1 MDRATIPFD
10 SIESAQHFVIALAE
24 KVLESKQ
31 EVELDL
37 NRETTSGP
45 SRRSDA
51 LRLAVENLHD
61 LDFCLGQSRRILND
75 LRSLRRLMLD
85 ERSGHATT
93 SKPTVITVE
102 KPPAA
107 AVPPCTA
114 MKQRATTRQAVT
126 RPDGGTA
133 PWYVRVA

>member
-1 MDRATIPFD
+1 MNRATTPFD
-10 SIESAQHFVIALAE
+10 SIESAQHFVIALSE
-24 KVLESKQ
+24 QVLESKQ

-37 NRETTSGP
+37 NEKQHLRP
-45 SRRSDA
+45 RRADA

-93 SKPTVITVE
+93 SKPKVITVE
-102 KPPAA
+102 KPSAA
-107 AVPPCTA
+107 AVPPCNG
-114 MKQRATTRQAVT
+114 MKQRAITRQAVT
-126 RPDGGTA
+126 RPNGGVA

>member
-10 SIESAQHFVIALAE
+10 SIESAQQFVIALAE

-31 EVELDL
+31 ELELDL
-37 NRETTSGP
+37 NREPAPTP
-45 SRRSDA
+45 SRRADA
-51 LRLAVENLHD
+51 LGLAVKSLHD

-93 SKPTVITVE
+93 SNPRVSTVE
-102 KPPAA
+102 KLPTA
-107 AVPPCTA
+107 AVQPCTA
-114 MKQRATTRQAVT
+114 MKRLAITRQAAT
-126 RPDGGTA
+126 RPDGGAA
-133 PWYVRVA
+133 PWYVRAA

>member
-1 MDRATIPFD
+1 MNRTTIPFD
-10 SIESAQHFVIALAE
+10 SIESAQHFIIVLAE

-31 EVELDL
+31 EIELDL
-37 NRETTSGP
+37 NRETTSTS
-45 SRRSDA
+45 SRRADA
-51 LRLAVENLHD
+51 LWLAVENLHD

-85 ERSGHATT
+85 ERSGHA
-93 SKPTVITVE
+93 SASRAKVITVE

-114 MKQRATTRQAVT
+114 MKQRAITRQAVT
-126 RPDGGTA
+126 RPDGGAA
-133 PWYVRVA
+133 PWYVRAA